1 MAINTHSS
9 DTEKLASLLDAL
21 LNATPDLI
29 FAKDKNFK
37 YIAHNQA
44 FAKLVG
50 RPNEDLTGK
59 SDDELFKDQQ
69 AAKRLRLKDQ
79 HILATGE
86 TQTSQ
91 ETTVYPNGK
100 TIKVD
105 TLKAPF
111 YDEQGEL
118 MGLLGISRDVTHRVE
133 TEQQLSQAKDKAE
146 AANQAKSE
154 FLAKMSHEI
163 RTPMNAVIGLTQL
176 LKRTKLDHEQ
186 ADYVDKI
193 LNSADVLLSVINDV
207 LDYSK
212 IEANSLS
219 IEKVPFS
226 IQKVLDKTITIC
238 ELKALEK
245 NLEFILDLSSNV
257 PNYVMGDPNR
267 LQQILVNLAN
277 NAIKFTQHGHV
288 IVKIELA
295 DRQDKQALLKF
306 SVTDTGIGISEQCQ
320 KQLFNAFSQLD
331 NSLTREF
338 EGSGLGLVIC
348 KQIVELMGGHISII
362 SEEGQGSTF
371 SFTMP
376 CEIVDDAK
384 KTLPHQIDYTKL
396 KTLVVDDS
404 VVARSILVEL
414 LSELGMHVDC
424 ADSGQD
430 AINMVKKASEIR
442 RDYDLIIM
450 DWRMPGIDGISAAEQ
465 IKQDLGKNHIPAI
478 LLLSAYD
485 LDEARKQSGSIH
497 IDAYVEKPVKPQTLL
512 DGISRSLCNHNP
524 IASPTKQANWH
535 TATTSKWDGSQLDFS
550 QAKILV
556 VDDNTIN
563 RKVVC
568 GFLSDTNIQIDIAV
582 DGEQALDKIF
592 TYQYDLVLMDIQMP
606 RMDGYT
612 ATRHIRQKTQYDD
625 LPIIAMTAHALD
637 SDKSLCIS
645 KGMNAHL
652 AKPINPDEL
661 FATILKWLKADKI
674 TQRSSQVVHQH
685 TEFDQLIESMSWI
698 PQLDVKKALARCQNN
713 RKLFCK
719 LVGDFVAEHQQS
731 VADFLNLKRND
742 NSKALFIKVHSL
754 KSSTAYIGAFV
765 LSQQC
770 AKLESQIELKQDYYA
785 TLKAVCNELEQIINA
800 LGYILKS
807 NKSAADHKQAKTPV
821 KTQLQA
827 LLPLLKNSDF
837 AAEELINNLIESSH
851 NTEYAEPVK
860 QISTFVSEIEFEL
873 ASELCEITL
882 NQCQ

>member
-1 MAINTHSS
+1 MAINTHTN
-9 DTEKLASLLDAL
+9 DIEKLASLLDAL

-29 FAKDKNFK
+29 FAKDKNYK

-59 SDDELFKDQQ
+59 TDEELFKDQD
-69 AAKRLRLKDQ
+69 AAKRLRLKDR
-79 HILATGE
+79 HIFESGD

-111 YDEQGEL
+111 YDENGEL

-176 LKRTKLDHEQ
+176 LKRTRLDNEQ
-186 ADYVDKI
+186 TDYVDKI
-193 LNSADVLLSVINDV
+193 LNSAEVLLSIINDV

-219 IEKVPFS
+219 IEKIPFS

-245 NLEFILDLSSNV
+245 DLEFILDLSSQV

-277 NAIKFTQHGHV
+277 NAIKFTQRGHV

-295 DRQDKQALLKF
+295 DKQNNQALLKF
-306 SVTDTGIGISEQCQ
+306 SVTDTGVGISESAQ
-320 KQLFNAFSQLD
+320 KRLFNAFSQLD

-348 KQIVELMGGHISII
+348 KQIVELMGGHISVL
-362 SEEGQGSTF
+362 SEEGRGSTF
-371 SFTMP
+371 TFTMP
-376 CEIVDDAK
+376 CEVVDDAK
-384 KTLPHQIDYTKL
+384 KAKPHQIDYTKL

-485 LDEARKQSGSIH
+485 LDDARRQSGSVH

-512 DGISRSLCNHNP
+512 DGISRSLCNKQNIQRHNKTT
-524 IASPTKQANWH
+524 SW
-535 TATTSKWDGSQLDFS
+535 TAPAPSKWDGSELDFS
-550 QAKILV
+550 KAKILV

-568 GFLSDTNIQIDIAV
+568 GFLADTNIQIDIAV
-582 DGEQALDKIF
+582 DGEQALDKIY
-592 TYQYDLVLMDIQMP
+592 TYHYDLVLMDIQMP
-606 RMDGYT
+606 KMDGYT
-612 ATRHIRQKTQYDD
+612 ATRHVRQNPKYDN

-652 AKPINPDEL
+652 AKPINPDDL
-661 FATILKWLKADKI
+661 FETVLKWLNAEKISKQGRADI
-674 TQRSSQVVHQH
+674 QQQS
-685 TEFDQLIESMSWI
+685 EYDQLLESLSWI
-698 PQLDVKKALARCQNN
+698 PQLEVEKALSRCQNN
-713 RKLFCK
+713 HKLYCK
-719 LVGDFVAEHQQS
+719 LVEDFVGEHQQS
-731 VADFLNLKRND
+731 SAEFLNLKRKD
-742 NSKALFIKVHSL
+742 DCGALFIKVHSL
-754 KSSTAYIGAFV
+754 KSSSAYIGAFA
-765 LSQQC
+765 LSQKC
-770 AKLESQIELKQDYYA
+770 AKLESQIELNQDYYA
-785 TLKAVCNELEQIINA
+785 NLKEVCNELEQIVNA
-800 LGYILKS
+800 MGYILKS
-807 NKSAADHKQAKTPV
+807 NQSDNRIELKQKPL
-821 KTQLQA
+821 KEHLEA

-837 AAEELINNLIESSH
+837 AAEDLIPVVVESSQ
-851 NTEYAEPVK
+851 NTDFAEQVK
-860 QISTFVSEIEFEL
+860 QISEFVTEIEFEL
-873 ASELCEITL
+873 ASELCELTL
-882 NQCQ
+882 NQCS